1 MVNGRGLFAIYQEY
15 TLAFEIIILSLRIK
29 NRFLKNDFM
38 LKILVTYAVQGE
50 FAEIKWPDAEVY
62 YVRTGIGKVKAAFH
76 WRKLSV
82 RWNRIL

>member
-38 LKILVTYAVQGE
+38 LKILVSADTNGPA
-50 FAEIKWPDAEVY
+50 D
-62 YVRTGIGKVKAAFH
+62 
-76 WRKLSV
+76 
-82 RWNRIL
+82 N